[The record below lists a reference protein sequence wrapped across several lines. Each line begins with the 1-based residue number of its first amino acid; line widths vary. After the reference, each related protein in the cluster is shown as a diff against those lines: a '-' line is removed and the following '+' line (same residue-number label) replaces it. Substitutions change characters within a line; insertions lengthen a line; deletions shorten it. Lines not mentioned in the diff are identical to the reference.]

1 MRACHFHMCRSVS
14 LNTSQYSDKMSS
26 LVKNSI
32 RTEKRTTR
40 LQSQNTE
47 KSKNRTKNYTL
58 EESRAIIRCCLKYHE
73 IIDKNS
79 KTDKDKSAKV
89 STWKQI
95 KRDFDVYCKS
105 NGIFVSSINFFT

>member
-1 MRACHFHMCRSVS
+1 
-14 LNTSQYSDKMSS
+14 MSS
-26 LVKNSI
+26 RVKNSM
-32 RTEKRTTR
+32 TTQKKTTR
-40 LQSQNTE
+40 LQSQDAE
-47 KSKNRTKNYTL
+47 KTKNRTKNYTV
-58 EESRAIIRCCLKYHE
+58 EESRAIIRCCLKHHE

-105 NGIFVSSINFFT
+105 NGIFVSSLIFFT